1 MKIYHGS
8 LEVIERSLILQPNRL
23 LDYGKGFYTTT
34 SERQAKEWVER
45 RMIENNTTC
54 GYVNVYEFNEERL
67 TDLKRLTFSEPTK
80 EWADFVM
87 ANRTQKGFIHD
98 YDIVYGPVANDRVY
112 LQFGLYETGAISVE
126 TLIRELKTYKLVD
139 QYLFHTEKALTALH
153 FIESIKNMFQ
163 ISQNNLHLLLP
174 GKISW
179 LVEYLHEDY
188 GFTLQESLHR
198 IYHSK
203 LYKKLSTEKTKYWH
217 LGPVDLYNEL
227 KEEL

>member
-8 LEVIERSLILQPNRL
+8 LEVIERPLILQPNRL

-98 YDIVYGPVANDRVY
+98 YNIVYGPVANDRY
-112 LQFGLYETGAISVE
+112 IYNLDYTKLELSVSRHLSVSSKP
-126 TLIRELKTYKLVD
+126 TNWLTSTY
-139 QYLFHTEKALTALH
+139 
-153 FIESIKNMFQ
+153 
-163 ISQNNLHLLLP
+163 
-174 GKISW
+174 
-179 LVEYLHEDY
+179 
-188 GFTLQESLHR
+188 FTQ
-198 IYHSK
+198 
-203 LYKKLSTEKTKYWH
+203 KKH
-217 LGPVDLYNEL
+217 
-227 KEEL
+227 

>member
-8 LEVIERSLILQPNRL
+8 LEVIEHPLILQPNRL

-45 RMIENNTTC
+45 RMIEHNTTC

-153 FIESIKNMFQ
+153 FIESIK
-163 ISQNNLHLLLP
+163 I
-174 GKISW
+174 
-179 LVEYLHEDY
+179 
-188 GFTLQESLHR
+188 
-198 IYHSK
+198 
-203 LYKKLSTEKTKYWH
+203 EK
-217 LGPVDLYNEL
+217 
-227 KEEL
+227 